1 MDAITLLREDHK
13 LLRALSQQLA
23 DTTEGE
29 TSRRKGLLNR
39 LETELSAHTTI
50 EEEIF
55 YPAFLDASN
64 DIEDARKVAEGI
76 EEHRACDRKV
86 IPDMHK
92 ADIGSIAYSGE
103 AKVLK
108 DYIHHHLKEEE
119 EEMFPRVKKL
129 IPAEALKKL
138 GEKMLAR
145 KHELL
150 GEKV

>member
-23 DTTEGE
+23 DTVENE
-29 TSRRKGLLNR
+29 ISRRKGLLRR
-39 LETELSAHTTI
+39 LETELKAHTTI

-55 YPAFLDASN
+55 YPAYLDAS
-64 DIEDARKVAEGI
+64 DDVEDARKVAEGI
-76 EEHRACDRKV
+76 EEHRACDKKV

-92 ADIGSIAYSGE
+92 ADPGSIAWSGE

-129 IPAEALKKL
+129 IPAEALEGL

-145 KHELL
+145 KNELL